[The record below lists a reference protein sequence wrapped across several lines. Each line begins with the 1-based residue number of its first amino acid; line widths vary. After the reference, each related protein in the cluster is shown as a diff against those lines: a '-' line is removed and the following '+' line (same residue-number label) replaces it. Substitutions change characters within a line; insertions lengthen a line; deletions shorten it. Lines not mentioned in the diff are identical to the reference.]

1 MLFKFDGAPLDS
13 ADFGWYMGWVS
24 NAVSE
29 AEKKKHP
36 DVNFDVW
43 YCNNETNNTV
53 PYAFDKKLRAK
64 DAVAKIAC
72 GLTPIVWGVDKTW
85 VVLKPPAGRE
95 TWPHGTKPA
104 AMKEGAGE
112 AAGAGAGAAE

>member
-1 MLFKFDGAPLDS
+1 M
-13 ADFGWYMGWVS
+13 
-24 NAVSE
+24 
-29 AEKKKHP
+29 
-36 DVNFDVW
+36 W
-43 YCNNETNNTV
+43 YCNKETNHTV
-53 PYAFDKKLRAK
+53 PSAFDKKLRAK

-104 AMKEGAGE
+104 KGQRARARPRARARARLSSIFLE
-112 AAGAGAGAAE
+112 A